1 MSKSIPVC
9 FEVHEEQWSE
19 HLSRDLLA
27 EGLLGCLSIL
37 LRSTLTIERRVGDK
51 DGLQEFVPRTL
62 ARVVSRLARDLLKKQ
77 CFFRSRLDVRSE

>member
-1 MSKSIPVC
+1 MSKSILVC
-9 FEVHEEQWSE
+9 FEVHVEQWSE
-19 HLSRDLLA
+19 HLSRDLSA

-37 LRSTLTIERRVGDK
+37 LHSAVTIEKRGGDT

-77 CFFRSRLDVRSE
+77 

>member
-9 FEVHEEQWSE
+9 FEVHVKQWSE
-19 HLSRDLLA
+19 HLSRDLSA
-27 EGLLGCLSIL
+27 EDLLGCLSIL
-37 LRSTLTIERRVGDK
+37 LRSALTIGKRVDDK